1 MAESMTVIIE
11 NINRLKRLK
20 NKRKL
25 SWEQAKKLR
34 EEAERIEADVSD
46 TDEQCNTLQDDIKK
60 SKERVLRELKETIN
74 IASKLLVRNE
84 LERFLNSCLDECYQ
98 ELEID
103 EAVLEADAAT
113 ATDAAMAAAAATS
126 TAQQAAAAQEE
137 AAAAVQEATA
147 AVERAIAAQQAETT
161 AAEREAATSAIV
173 EEAIATVERS
183 VAAEGELREEAIA
196 FVEEAITT
204 VERSVASEE
213 VREEDRELTSA
224 AEEGVE
230 FFIDDDGEQGEGS
243 PNTKIQ
249 CSQERL
255 RLLKI
260 QKKYWQD
267 KRDSYANFLKSLP
280 KLVESSSDD
289 EDKDE
294 DDEDDEGSPNT
305 RIQRSQERV
314 RLLNI
319 RKKIALEKRD
329 VVLNHTPAAS
339 SSSSSASPSVSSV
352 STLNSRTQNSGL
364 NEPPQ
369 KRGPGRPKKSV

>member
-1 MAESMTVIIE
+1 MAESMTVILD
-11 NINRLKRLK
+11 NINSLKRLRI
-20 NKRKL
+20 KRRL

-46 TDEQCNTLQDDIKK
+46 TDEQCNTLQHDIKK

-74 IASKLLVRNE
+74 IASKLLVRYE

-98 ELEID
+98 EGEID
-103 EAVLEADAAT
+103 EAVLEADAA
-113 ATDAAMAAAAATS
+113 AAAATS
-126 TAQQAAAAQEE
+126 TAQEAAVAQEE

-183 VAAEGELREEAIA
+183 VAAEGELREEAITT
-196 FVEEAITT
+196 VEEAITT
-204 VERSVASEE
+204 VERTLASEE
-213 VREEDRELTSA
+213 VRE
-224 AEEGVE
+224 EEGVE
-230 FFIDDDGEQGEGS
+230 FFIDYDGEQEEGS

-249 CSQERL
+249 RSQERL

-260 QKKYWQD
+260 QKKYWED

-280 KLVESSSDD
+280 KLVESSSDED
-289 EDKDE
+289 EQGE
-294 DDEDDEGSPNT
+294 DEGSPST
-305 RIQRSQERV
+305 KIQRSQEKIRV
-314 RLLNI
+314 LTI
-319 RKKIALEKRD
+319 QKKSALEKRD
-329 VVLNHTPAAS
+329 GVLGLTPVAS
-339 SSSSSASPSVSSV
+339 SSSSSSSTSPSVSSV

-364 NEPPQ
+364 NEAPK